1 MAASS
6 TERRLRSVAGHLR
19 RVEEPPA
26 AREGQ
31 SGVEVAR
38 CGQEVEAVQR
48 RVQRR
53 GLEDQAV
60 AMQRRAVRG
69 GPAVLVG
76 ASIMDVQVQALG
88 WWWSNTPGTEMS
100 LRGIPPPGSSYY
112 GDPAATHKPP

>member
-48 RVQRR
+48 RV
-53 GLEDQAV
+53 
-60 AMQRRAVRG
+60 QRRAVRG